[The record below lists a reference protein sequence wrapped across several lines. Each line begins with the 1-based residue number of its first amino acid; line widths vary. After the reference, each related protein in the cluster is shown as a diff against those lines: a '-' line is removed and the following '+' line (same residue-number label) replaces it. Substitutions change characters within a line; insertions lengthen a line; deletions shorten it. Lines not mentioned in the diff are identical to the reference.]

1 MATAAQLAKTQVISR
16 EVISFGETK
25 DGKYRAFIKTVGY
38 TNDKIEE
45 RSEANLR
52 VETSFYYI
60 PSVGLS
66 EELGI
71 AILMS
76 MATYAFLGADYQEVG
91 IKIVQELISGAK
103 KPAKKSPAKEKPA
116 AKAEEKAAP
125 EQAPA
130 AKAEVKQEEEAT
142 TSARKAPVKKAVTK
156 KPKTIAYDRTQD
168 EHKKQFGALLNDAY
182 PSWGEEES
190 KLAIAQGLSKSLA
203 GQPFLDTKG
212 EVLQSVI
219 EMITDAFTKPAGIDA
234 L

>member
-116 AKAEEKAAP
+116 AKAE
-125 EQAPA
+125 
-130 AKAEVKQEEEAT
+130 VKQEEEAT